1 MHLGPYPL
9 EKIKRVDQPTT
20 LIIEEEVKRI
30 PKRADG
36 FERALLGDCVMKL
49 LN

>member
-20 LIIEEEVKRI
+20 LIIEKEVKRI
-30 PKRADG
+30 PKSTYLISLFKKYIR
-36 FERALLGDCVMKL
+36 
-49 LN
+49 